1 MFGGFRALPYA
12 SVLAQVN
19 DLDDKEYNTLPPQPP
34 RRKPPTPKKQK
45 HSSQKDNPL
54 KPKASSDNGSNSGQ
68 RKEGQL
74 SDKAHHIQSKTADH
88 TPEDANVWADIMKLA
103 GTKRNNEIAD
113 GFCTW
118 LNKNFDS
125 GIHQVIF

>member
-1 MFGGFRALPYA
+1 MIRSTIHYLLNHLEE
-12 SVLAQVN
+12 S
-19 DLDDKEYNTLPPQPP
+19 PPH
-34 RRKPPTPKKQK
+34 PKSRK
-45 HSSQKDNPL
+45 HSSQKDNP
-54 KPKASSDNGSNSGQ
+54 PETQGSSDTASTSGE
-68 RKEGQL
+68 RKQGQL

-113 GFCTW
+113 GFCMW